1 MSTAEGW
8 PMDADEEIIR
18 TALSRAIAK
27 GLRDLGDASEAPGMT
42 GLPEMTM
49 EEIAAGG
56 SDGIALFALMK
67 AAAMLGYAVHL
78 SIIKVEGSGSLSF
91 SIEG

>member
-1 MSTAEGW
+1 MSTPEGW

-27 GLRDLGDASEAPGMT
+27 GLRDLGDASEAPGRR
-42 GLPEMTM
+42 GCRR
-49 EEIAAGG
+49 
-56 SDGIALFALMK
+56 
-67 AAAMLGYAVHL
+67 LGYAVHL

>member
-1 MSTAEGW
+1 LSTPEGW

-27 GLRDLGDASEAPGMT
+27 GLRDLGDASEAPGRR
-42 GLPEMTM
+42 GCRRWRWKRS
-49 EEIAAGG
+49 AAGG
-56 SDGIALFALMK
+56 GDGIALFALMK
-67 AAAMLGYAVHL
+67 AAAALGYAVHL